1 MHHEHLLLLESLFV
15 VTLVAMLAQRLRFPY
30 TTALVVTG
38 LALSYFKVIPDV
50 ALPSGIIINLFLPIL
65 LFEAAINTDA
75 THLKED
81 IKPVG
86 LLSTLG
92 FVVMAG
98 VTGALLHF
106 WLSWPWALALLAGTM
121 FSITDTVAVLAV
133 FKSLKVPPRLATLA
147 EGESL
152 FNDGTALVIFK
163 VILAVV
169 LTGTFHPGQ
178 ALAEIL
184 LVAVGG
190 LALGGL
196 IGLLGSWLLARTQD
210 HLTEILL
217 STLLAL
223 GAFFVAETVHVS
235 GVIAVVMAGLVVG
248 NIGWKRSLNP
258 TSQIALGSFWEY
270 AAFGVNSIVF
280 LLVGLSIDLV
290 KLGGSLPAILLAF
303 VAFHIGRLV
312 LIYGSFGLV
321 GRRAERPVPM
331 KWQHLL
337 VWGNIKGSLTMVL
350 ALSLPAT
357 VPLREE
363 LLTITFG
370 VVLLSLVVQG
380 LSLGPVVRAL
390 KVTGVSEL
398 RRRFEKEQ
406 VQLIRGRA
414 AQAEIQKLVDAGL
427 LSKTSHERMRARYQV
442 SIAQA
447 ERELR
452 ALGAENE
459 AYWDEAMAEVQRRLL
474 LVEKAAV
481 ARAAREKLIS
491 EEIGEESLAEIDA
504 KLVNSVPTAAQH
516 AAGPSAGPT
525 EVAEGKPSAQGPAT
539 AAG

>member
-1 MHHEHLLLLESLFV
+1 MHNEHFILMELLFV
-15 VTLVAMLAQRLRFPY
+15 VTVVAMLAQRLRFPY

-38 LALSYFKVIPDV
+38 LALSYFKVVPAM
-50 ALPSGIIINLFLPIL
+50 ALPGEVILNLFLPIL

-75 THLKED
+75 SHLKED
-81 IKPVG
+81 IKPVA

-92 FVVMAG
+92 FLVMAG
-98 VTGALLHF
+98 VTGALLHY
-106 WLSWPWALALLAGTM
+106 WLELPWALALLAGTM

-133 FKSLKVPPRLATLA
+133 FKSLKVPPRLATMV

-163 VILAVV
+163 VLLAVV
-169 LTGTFHPGQ
+169 LTGVYHPVTTVV
-178 ALAEIL
+178 EVV

-196 IGLLGSWLLARTQD
+196 LGLIGSWVLSQTQD

-223 GAFFVAETVHVS
+223 GAFYLAEQVHVS

-248 NIGWKRSLNP
+248 NFGWKRSLAP
-258 TSQIALGSFWEY
+258 SSQIAMGSFWEY

-280 LLVGLSIDLV
+280 LLVGLTIDLG
-290 KLGGSLPAILLAF
+290 KLAGALPAILLGFLAF
-303 VAFHIGRLV
+303 QIGRVV
-312 LIYGSFGLV
+312 LIYGMGFL
-321 GRRAERPVPM
+321 GRNAARPIPV
-331 KWQHLL
+331 KYQHVM

-357 VPLREE
+357 VPFREE

-380 LSLGPVVRAL
+380 LTLGPVVRKLNITGISSL
-390 KVTGVSEL
+390 K
-398 RRRFEKEQ
+398 RRFEQEQ
-406 VQLIRGRA
+406 VRMIRARA
-414 AQAEIQKLVDAGL
+414 AQAELVALSEGGL
-427 LSKTSHERMRARYQV
+427 LSKTAYERMRARYQV
-442 SIAQA
+442 TIAQA

-452 ALGAENE
+452 HLGTENQT
-459 AYWDEAMAEVQRRLL
+459 YWDGRVAEVQHRLL

-481 ARAAREKLIS
+481 VRATREKLIS
-491 EEIGEESLAEIDA
+491 EEIGHESLVEIDA
-504 KLVNSVPTAAQH
+504 KLV
-516 AAGPSAGPT
+516 
-525 EVAEGKPSAQGPAT
+525 AEGLGSIEPVEAPPLT
-539 AAG
+539 AG